1 MTTYTNS
8 NGEAD
13 GSKALTWALI
23 AATALLLVEVTW
35 QQAIATAPAAVASV
49 QTVSVATH
57 SDRLARAE

>member
-1 MTTYTNS
+1 MTTYTN
-8 NGEAD
+8 GEAY

-35 QQAIATAPAAVASV
+35 PQAVGTAPAVVASV

-57 SDRLARAE
+57 AERFARAE

>member
-1 MTTYTNS
+1 MTTYS
-8 NGEAD
+8 NGEAY
-13 GSKALTWALI
+13 GSKALTWTII

-35 QQAIATAPAAVASV
+35 PQAISATPDRTPSV